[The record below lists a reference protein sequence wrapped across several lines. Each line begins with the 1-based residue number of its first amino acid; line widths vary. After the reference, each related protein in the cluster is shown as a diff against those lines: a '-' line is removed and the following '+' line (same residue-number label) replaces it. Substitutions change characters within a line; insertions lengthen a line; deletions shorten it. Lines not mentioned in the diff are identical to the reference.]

1 MDEVEAVA
9 DMAEG
14 VIIKAMNDGDAQMCK
29 WWLAK
34 KRKAEFGDAIDITSD
49 GKALRIT
56 VEYVGNEDGSEP
68 LPE

>member
-14 VIIKAMNDGDAQMCK
+14 VIIKAMNDGDAQMCR

-34 KRKAEFGDAIDITSD
+34 KRRHYLVINCAEEFSKRSGIQREEMA
-49 GKALRIT
+49 
-56 VEYVGNEDGSEP
+56 EDHA
-68 LPE
+68 